1 MVNLIYETIYQHN
14 KKLDITMHEMAEL
27 ILNAQER
34 AGMLPPGQDED
45 MVTMTT
51 LNGKII
57 GKSYEK
63 YEWEPEDG
71 SD

>member
-34 AGMLPPGQDED
+34 AGMQPPNIKYKEAFPDSTLKDTED
-45 MVTMTT
+45 HW
-51 LNGKII
+51 LAL
-57 GKSYEK
+57 
-63 YEWEPEDG
+63 WEPEDETK
-71 SD
+71 